1 MVDWYSMCKKRCDF
15 WCVMVKYMCIY
26 IHMMVKGWRRKPSSF
41 RHRAWKLLS
50 SYMLVDFVERGRE
63 IELSRG
69 HELSILRV
77 KSMFASSLLNWQL
90 VDASKPKN
98 IAVADIINCI
108 FESSVG
114 IKVGNIQYL
123 LCIKELLYSLFYILI
138 QILATYLKLTNIWE
152 Q

>member
-1 MVDWYSMCKKRCDF
+1 MVDWYSMCKKSGDL

-50 SYMLVDFVERGRE
+50 SYVLVDFVERGGRE
-63 IELSRG
+63 IEELSRG

-77 KSMFASSLLNWQL
+77 
-90 VDASKPKN
+90 KPKN

-123 LCIKELLYSLFYILI
+123 LRIKELLYSLFYILI
-138 QILATYLKLTNIWE
+138 QILDTYLKLTNIWE